1 MCNHEVNYGSVLEG
15 PYGFGQFPPEEAY
28 SRLGMGGVSRTVLDA
43 MSLKVLHRN
52 MALLGTARNCAGGI
66 SPWGWISCEETVQGK
81 HGYAFLCDTQ
91 QDAVL
96 PARPIAAYGKFN
108 HEACVVEERSHIA
121 YLTEDRDD
129 GCFYRF
135 IPNHPSQ
142 PFVGRL
148 QAMAAVGKP
157 LYDTAQMPKDKI
169 LEIRWI
175 DLPRPDSQEDDLR
188 SQAQQLGAAVVKRGE
203 GLWLHQGQV
212 YFSSTSGGPI
222 GKRQIFRLDPLAE
235 KPDGTAGLLR
245 LIATSISQEQLDY
258 PDNLTLS
265 PWGDIYTT
273 EDGDGQDYVRV
284 IKPDGNILPFARNAA
299 GDGELTGICF
309 APDGST
315 LFLNIQGLG
324 LTLAVRGPF
333 LRF

>member
-1 MCNHEVNYGSVLEG
+1 
-15 PYGFGQFPPEEAY
+15 
-28 SRLGMGGVSRTVLDA
+28 
-43 MSLKVLHRN
+43 
-52 MALLGTARNCAGGI
+52 
-66 SPWGWISCEETVQGK
+66 
-81 HGYAFLCDTQ
+81 
-91 QDAVL
+91 
-96 PARPIAAYGKFN
+96 
-108 HEACVVEERSHIA
+108 
-121 YLTEDRDD
+121 
-129 GCFYRF
+129 
-135 IPNHPSQ
+135 
-142 PFVGRL
+142 
-148 QAMAAVGKP
+148 
-157 LYDTAQMPKDKI
+157 
-169 LEIRWI
+169 
-175 DLPRPDSQEDDLR
+175 
-188 SQAQQLGAAVVKRGE
+188 
-203 GLWLHQGQV
+203 
-212 YFSSTSGGPI
+212 
-222 GKRQIFRLDPLAE
+222 
-235 KPDGTAGLLR
+235 LR